1 MHFNRKL
8 LLYSLI
14 SNMFIYYIT
23 VDIDLIVYIQCDIE
37 KKPNTLCTMW
47 HGVRITIVFNSLT
60 NTTRQR
66 ITLA

>member
-1 MHFNRKL
+1 MHFNRKF

-37 KKPNTLCTMW
+37 KKTKHAMYYVAWC
-47 HGVRITIVFNSLT
+47 
-60 NTTRQR
+60 
-66 ITLA
+66 

>member
-1 MHFNRKL
+1 
-8 LLYSLI
+8 
-14 SNMFIYYIT
+14 MFIYYIT

-47 HGVRITIVFNSLT
+47 HGVRITIVFNNLT

>member
-1 MHFNRKL
+1 MHFNRKF

-37 KKPNTLCTMW
+37 KTQTRYVLCGM
-47 HGVRITIVFNSLT
+47 VLEL
-60 NTTRQR
+60 Q
-66 ITLA
+66 